1 MNDTEQPTAAD
12 LRSDL
17 ANATNDANARM
28 QEACEAADKALAT
41 QSTDARDR
49 FLKQEQQ
56 ALVAYENWR
65 KAAENLRQRLTAR

>member
-1 MNDTEQPTAAD
+1 MNDTEPPTTAE

-17 ANATNDANARM
+17 ANATSNANARM

-41 QSTDARDR
+41 QSADARDR

-65 KAAENLRQRLTAR
+65 KASENLRQHLTAG